1 MVSLNWGRNMKGE
14 AFVFFSI
21 IIIVKKIRDPK
32 HGKQRHV
39 AQVLS
44 KITSRTICMG
54 HIQVTEN
61 HGAITLLFQGCAL
74 GHSITG
80 ASALVVAAVTCSL

>member
-1 MVSLNWGRNMKGE
+1 MVSLNWGRNKKGE

-44 KITSRTICMG
+44 KITMIS
-54 HIQVTEN
+54 QWKK
-61 HGAITLLFQGCAL
+61 LAL
-74 GHSITG
+74 YKIFMI
-80 ASALVVAAVTCSL
+80 